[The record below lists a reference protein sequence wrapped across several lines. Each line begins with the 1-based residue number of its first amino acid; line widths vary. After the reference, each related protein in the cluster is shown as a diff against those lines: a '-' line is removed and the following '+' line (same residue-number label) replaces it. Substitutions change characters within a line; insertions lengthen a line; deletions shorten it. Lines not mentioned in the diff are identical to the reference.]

1 MAYFLGHPAE
11 VCTFNESQTVG
22 LLISA

>member
-1 MAYFLGHPAE
+1 MAYFLGHPVE